1 MRRAVFIGAA
11 LVLLL
16 LCGGCAGAPETEPS
30 AADPVPI
37 TAWPE
42 NDFTAGLPEPEG
54 SPVWA
59 MDQAEQGSF
68 SLCYEDVSEEAYQD
82 WLGQLQLLGFVPAAR
97 ASEEVSDSYLLE
109 REGVCLSAAY
119 DPDGGTLVLRIARRS
134 AE

>member
-1 MRRAVFIGAA
+1 MRRAVLIGAA

-59 MDQAEQGSF
+59 MDQAEQGAF

-82 WLGQLQLLGFVPAAR
+82 WLGQLQLLGFVPEAR
-97 ASEEVSDSYLLE
+97 ASEEVSDNYLLE
-109 REGVCLSAAY
+109 REGVCLSVSYSNTGEMLAISISE
-119 DPDGGTLVLRIARRS
+119 P
-134 AE
+134 